1 MTSEKITIN
10 QPKSILRIP
19 HQWLNTAPMSSYLI
33 NDRFIV
39 CKTPLSSQYDS
50 LIPEAKRFTP
60 AIAINRM
67 HQIAENRSIAG
78 IISLINNEEYY
89 QSKEFT
95 DHFNVLHYSLP
106 CDEHKDYP
114 RKEIKN
120 RFMEICDS
128 LLESKPNSVIAV
140 HCTRG
145 YNQSGFLISSYL
157 IEKKKMKLR
166 SAIAE
171 FRRCRAP
178 GIQAPRVIHG
188 LRLRYSSWRTGVL
201 LKRKIDTKDPAST
214 KNSTEAV
221 SIETSTNYGSKQ
233 EANDVIDIAG
243 IKRKKIAGGR
253 KRSISDSDEHSIRS
267 KRRVSQSSA
276 DHQTELNA
284 SLKTQIIKEEDEH
297 MKSRKRSNED
307 IGFRKRS
314 NQMAQ
319 TTDSETR
326 EQSPRRK
333 RVAVD
338 PKSAD
343 FKSKRKIDALA
354 EKPNPSILDSSNEEV
369 NQPTGLSEGFSVD
382 VPFIYRLRYDRDRR
396 KINEIRQNIKD
407 LCPESHGRGF
417 IGSQPVS
424 MTLNNIQTLR
434 QLDYRVSWKDDGT
447 RYLCLIRAKNEIYMV
462 DRRNSIFKVRN
473 LTFVTK
479 RGIKDHLRQ
488 TLLDGEMVE
497 DVVEG
502 KRIPRFLIFDV
513 LAFNG
518 HPAGKEL
525 DFDKRLELILR
536 EIILPRHR
544 AMECGAID
552 RSREPFGIRRKDFY
566 GLKHSK
572 HLLNEK
578 FKREVPHET
587 DGLIFQ
593 PVYMPYIFGTFYELL
608 KYKPPRLNSVD
619 FKLVIPGHVM
629 EKRKIGS
636 GGFLYVRKYNEPF
649 ARIRLTA
656 QLFQCNEKIIECV
669 VERGEWKMIRV
680 RNDKDIANTFQT
692 AMAIK
697 ESIER
702 PVTEDLLFRT
712 ITTIDPKLFYIHSL
726 EDYNRVDEEAAKRLD
741 ENAGNFQGEN

>member
-1 MTSEKITIN
+1 MRRNYDRESGTNRVTPSNPEDPETAVARLTVVEKPYMGDKQRPIFDKTEMTQTKDSETTKTLEPRTVRDTEQDQKSAKSAHFKVAPQYTLLTAFDIFRMARPTLKVANEFVPSTFELYNLLHGLHTAVVGNTKIQHYFKGKTEISHN
-10 QPKSILRIP
+10 FKILLTCIETLPFVLGTNVNDFPPSPKSLDSP
-19 HQWLNTAPMSSYLI
+19 EN
-33 NDRFIV
+33 
-39 CKTPLSSQYDS
+39 KT
-50 LIPEAKRFTP
+50 ER
-60 AIAINRM
+60 R
-67 HQIAENRSIAG
+67 
-78 IISLINNEEYY
+78 EECGC
-89 QSKEFT
+89 SA
-95 DHFNVLHYSLP
+95 
-106 CDEHKDYP
+106 
-114 RKEIKN
+114 
-120 RFMEICDS
+120 
-128 LLESKPNSVIAV
+128 LESGRRFGSYEK
-140 HCTRG
+140 TTEF
-145 YNQSGFLISSYL
+145 GF
-157 IEKKKMKLR
+157 M
-166 SAIAE
+166 
-171 FRRCRAP
+171 
-178 GIQAPRVIHG
+178 
-188 LRLRYSSWRTGVL
+188 RLRYSSWRTGVL

-214 KNSTEAV
+214 MNSTEAV

-233 EANDVIDIAG
+233 EANDVIDIAD
-243 IKRKKIAGGR
+243 IKRKKFAGGR

-447 RYLCLIRAKNEIYMV
+447 RYLCLIRAKNEIYMI

-479 RGIKDHLRQ
+479 RGTKDHLRQ

-578 FKREVPHET
+578 FKRELPHET

-608 KYKPPRLNSVD
+608 KYKPTRLNSVD
-619 FKLVIPGHVM
+619 FKLVIPGHDM

-636 GGFLYVRKYNEPF
+636 G
-649 ARIRLTA
+649 
-656 QLFQCNEKIIECV
+656 
-669 VERGEWKMIRV
+669 
-680 RNDKDIANTFQT
+680 
-692 AMAIK
+692 
-697 ESIER
+697 
-702 PVTEDLLFRT
+702 
-712 ITTIDPKLFYIHSL
+712 
-726 EDYNRVDEEAAKRLD
+726 
-741 ENAGNFQGEN
+741 